1 MSTWGEV
8 GRLWFLSF
16 FFDHMAFR
24 ILVPLQQK
32 VKGVQW
38 LGLCNFI
45 AEGPS
50 SISDGGTEIT
60 KAVRWRQKEK
70 DS

>member
-38 LGLCNFI
+38 LGLFNFI
-45 AEGPS
+45 AEGPTW
-50 SISDGGTEIT
+50 IPDQGTKIPQAT
-60 KAVRWRQKEK
+60 W
-70 DS
+70 

>member
-1 MSTWGEV
+1 MGPSKHWMEDASEMVCRKT
-8 GRLWFLSF
+8 RKIS
-16 FFDHMAFR
+16 
-24 ILVPLQQK
+24 LQS
-32 VKGVQW
+32 
-38 LGLCNFI
+38 I

>member
-1 MSTWGEV
+1 MGPSKPWMEDASEMVCRTT
-8 GRLWFLSF
+8 RK
-16 FFDHMAFR
+16 
-24 ILVPLQQK
+24 IPLQSS
-32 VKGVQW
+32 GSDS
-38 LGLCNFI
+38 
-45 AEGPS
+45 EGPS